1 MRLFPSIWL
10 LAAALLTFGP
20 NASYA
25 HEGDDHHKHD
35 SMRREHKTERMD
47 KRGDEM
53 AKRLSLT
60 EVQRKAVHELNKQRA
75 EAFHLARHNSSL
87 NAAQR
92 QAQFDE
98 VDSLYRIKL
107 KSILTPQQYEQW
119 QAEYNSA
126 VMPRGKNARHDKRYK
141 HSADACCKGQ
151 CTTKERG
158 KRPMNKK

>member
-1 MRLFPSIWL
+1 MRLFYPITL
-10 LAAALLTFGP
+10 LAAALLTVGINSSF
-20 NASYA
+20 A
-25 HEGDDHHKHD
+25 HKSDTPHQHD
-35 SMRREHKTERMD
+35 SMRRERHTEHLE

-60 EVQRKAVHELNKQRA
+60 DVQHKALHELNKQRA
-75 EAFHLARHNSSL
+75 EAFHLARHDSSL

-98 VDSLYRIKL
+98 VDSLYRTKL

-141 HSADACCKGQ
+141 HSAEVCCKGQ
-151 CTTKERG
+151 CSTKDST
-158 KRPMNKK
+158 NKKR